1 MVYLSMLMALEDD
14 SVFLE
19 ALQRGGSNVGVE
31 FFSFRYDTEEMPR
44 LRETLKLFSGHP
56 ITFHGPMR
64 SAELTAEQNSAAWQS
79 TLTAYKNALEL
90 AQEAGA
96 DSMVAH
102 THERYIPEEEKKQL
116 MLRCEENL
124 HALSEIAKPY
134 GVTLCVENVSLPG
147 KGAQLFDENEY
158 IALIH
163 RLPQCKSLIDVG
175 HVNCTAWHMDKLCRE
190 LGNRISGFHMHNND
204 GSCDS
209 HNWLSE
215 GTFQVHEARKII
227 AMYSNQADYVL
238 EYAQTTGKSANDLLD
253 DVRLLRQNPF
263 R

>member
-14 SVFLE
+14 SVFRE
-19 ALQRGGSNVGVE
+19 ALQRGGNELGVE
-31 FFSFRYDTEEMPR
+31 FFSFRYDTEEMPA
-44 LRETLKLFSGHP
+44 LKKTLQSFAGHP
-56 ITFHGPMR
+56 MTFHGPMR
-64 SAELTAEQNSAAWQS
+64 SAELTAEKGSSTWES
-79 TLTAYKNALEL
+79 TLVAYKNALEL

-96 DSMVAH
+96 DAMVAH
-102 THERYIPEEEKKQL
+102 THERFIPETEKPLL
-116 MLRCEENL
+116 MHRCEENL
-124 HALSEIAKPY
+124 QALAEIAKPY

-147 KGAQLFDENEY
+147 KGAQLFNENEY
-158 IALIH
+158 IALIR

-175 HVNCTAWHMDKLCRE
+175 HVNCTAWHMDKLCKE

-204 GSCDS
+204 GLDDS

-215 GTFQVHEARKII
+215 GTFHVHEARKII

-238 EYAQTTGKSANDLLD
+238 EYAQTTGKSANDLLA
-253 DVRLLRQNPF
+253 DVRLLAQSPF

>member
-14 SVFLE
+14 SVFRE
-19 ALQRGGSNVGVE
+19 ALKRGGNTVGVE
-31 FFSFRYDTEEMPR
+31 FFSFRYDTEEMPS
-44 LRETLKLFSGHP
+44 LRETLRSFSGHP
-56 ITFHGPMR
+56 MTFHGPMR
-64 SAELTAEQNSAAWQS
+64 SAELTSEQGSAAWES
-79 TLTAYKNALEL
+79 TLVAYKNALEL

-102 THERYIPEEEKKQL
+102 THECFILPEEKPQL

-124 HALSEIAKPY
+124 HVLSELAQKY

-163 RLPQCKSLIDVG
+163 RLPQCKALIDVG
-175 HVNCTAWHMDKLCRE
+175 HVNCTAWHMDKLCKE

-204 GSCDS
+204 GSDDS
-209 HNWLSE
+209 HNWLFD
-215 GTFQVHEARKII
+215 GTFDVHEARKIV

-238 EYAQTTGKSANDLLD
+238 EYAQTTGKSADDLLA
-253 DVRLLRQNPF
+253 DVRLLRQDPF